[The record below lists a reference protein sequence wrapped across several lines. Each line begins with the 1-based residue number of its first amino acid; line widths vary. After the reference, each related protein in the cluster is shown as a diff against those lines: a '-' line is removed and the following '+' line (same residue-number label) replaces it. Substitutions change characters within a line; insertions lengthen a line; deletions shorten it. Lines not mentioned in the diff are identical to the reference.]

1 MASTADIHRF
11 LEPLSID
18 VDRSYELSRKF
29 LANFRHLAANSRD
42 QWLPTPISESIL
54 RHLTGQGAGQ

>member
-1 MASTADIHRF
+1 MASATDIHRF

-29 LANFRHLAANSRD
+29 LVNFRDLAANSRD

-54 RHLTGQGAGQ
+54 RHLSDQGTGQ

>member
-1 MASTADIHRF
+1 MASTTDIHRF

-29 LANFRHLAANSRD
+29 LANFRDLAANSRD

-54 RHLTGQGAGQ
+54 RHLSDQGTGQ

>member
-1 MASTADIHRF
+1 MASTTDIHRF

-18 VDRSYELSRKF
+18 IDRSYELSRKF
-29 LANFRHLAANSRD
+29 LANFRDLAANSRD

-54 RHLTGQGAGQ
+54 RHLSDQWTGQ

>member
-1 MASTADIHRF
+1 MASSTDIHRF
-11 LEPLSID
+11 LQPLSID

-29 LANFRHLAANSRD
+29 LVNFRDLAANSRD

-54 RHLTGQGAGQ
+54 RHLSDQGGGQ